1 MKIHEY
7 QAKELL
13 ASAGAPVPR
22 GVVVS
27 SAAEAER
34 AFDELGGGPV
44 VVKAQ
49 VHAGGRGKGRFK
61 GSGKD
66 FGGVKFVVKRDD
78 VAAVADVMLNFPLVT
93 VQSGEAGQQVHK
105 LLVVEA
111 GAKIAREVYVGM
123 VLDRAAGMPVLMA
136 CAEGGVEIEEVAA
149 KTPEKILKT
158 PVDPAAGLQP
168 HQARRMAFE
177 LGFTGESRF
186 LHRGHADDVDTPRA
200 IEIRFGAGRE
210 LRAFDTQ
217 IDAAVVDSRAR
228 RPTRLDQVT
237 AEIGADRIGERDMAD
252 DPVAEEGRAPLVGVI
267 DELIDRDQIARRDM
281 FLHAA
286 GGADRNQ
293 AIDAKLLH
301 PVDIRPIV

>member
-1 MKIHEY
+1 MPRTSMLRSRKSCQSSARKSVPTAATILTG
-7 QAKELL
+7 AKKRA
-13 ASAGAPVPR
+13 ASAKKLAEPPSASVTPPCVVSTVSYPMEPTTTMLMCGIAASFQQDAQSYVFRDQKLKGFARGRRNRRTVGDDTVLERVAASASRLRIGERERQIGNGLLRLFDVRAHHAQDLPDIDGADALMPAVVVRDQAQR
-22 GVVVS
+22 GV
-27 SAAEAER
+27 A
-34 AFDELGGGPV
+34 
-44 VVKAQ
+44 
-49 VHAGGRGKGRFK
+49 
-61 GSGKD
+61 
-66 FGGVKFVVKRDD
+66 
-78 VAAVADVMLNFPLVT
+78 
-93 VQSGEAGQQVHK
+93 
-105 LLVVEA
+105 
-111 GAKIAREVYVGM
+111 
-123 VLDRAAGMPVLMA
+123 
-136 CAEGGVEIEEVAA
+136 
-149 KTPEKILKT
+149 
-158 PVDPAAGLQP
+158 
-168 HQARRMAFE
+168 E

-252 DPVAEEGRAPLVGVI
+252 DPVAEEGRTSLVGVI
-267 DELIDRDQIARRDM
+267 DEVIDRDQIARRDM